1 MPDLFAEIARMTD
14 ALELVQASA
23 LSSESLARVREDL
36 RGSFVGKALDDFAR
50 TLPAEPDDDWEKDAY
65 RKEMA
70 KQADLI
76 NRAAE
81 KFLHEL
87 ERVKRM
93 RQTLNLDALDPVIRE
108 ARGIIHRIHDFTAQL
123 QGR

>member
-1 MPDLFAEIARMTD
+1 MPDLFAEIARMTG
-14 ALELVQASA
+14 ALEQVQASA
-23 LSSESLARVREDL
+23 LSSESLTRVQEEL
-36 RGSFVGKALDDFAR
+36 RGSLVGRAVDDYSR
-50 TLPAEPDDDWEKDAY
+50 TLPAEPDDDWEKDVY

-70 KQADLI
+70 RQADRI